1 MFLLLT
7 FTLTASAQTTIKQD
21 PTIEQMVAEVSAKNI
36 EANIRKLVS
45 FKTRHTLSD
54 TTSKTEGSGA
64 ARNPYP
70 ADPERARW
78 AEGFAGALA

>member
-1 MFLLLT
+1 MTSPKSQSKAQSTPQL
-7 FTLTASAQTTIKQD
+7 ASALTPFRQSRIY
-21 PTIEQMVAEVSAKNI
+21 AEGWNA
-36 EANIRKLVS
+36 ARKS
-45 FKTRHTLSD
+45 S
-54 TTSKTEGSGA
+54 EGSGA